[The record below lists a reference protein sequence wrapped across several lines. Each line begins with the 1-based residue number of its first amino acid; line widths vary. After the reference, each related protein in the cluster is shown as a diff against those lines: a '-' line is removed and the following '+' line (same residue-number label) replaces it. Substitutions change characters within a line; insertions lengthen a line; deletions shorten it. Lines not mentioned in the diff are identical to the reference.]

1 MNLTV
6 LQSFEST
13 IITLIERAN
22 LSYETEQVT
31 LKALLPALI
40 LKYKKLMN
48 VLNPDMGS
56 LMNAKNEDVILHS
69 QADQISFKL
78 SVFESMVVSPSALN
92 KREMETII
100 KFLMGLV
107 ENPKVLPKE
116 KDYLWNATK
125 NG

>member
-1 MNLTV
+1 MNLTI
-6 LQSFEST
+6 LQSFECT

-22 LSYETEQVT
+22 LSYETDQLT

-40 LKYKKLMN
+40 IKYKKLMN
-48 VLNPDMGS
+48 ILNPDMGS

-78 SVFESMVVSPSALN
+78 SVFESMVVSPSQLN

-100 KFLMGLV
+100 KFLLSLV

-116 KDYLWNATK
+116 KDYLWNNT
-125 NG
+125 N